1 MNIKSLLQKAKNFVF
16 PSKESLILMVD
27 RELRRQGVEEKLI
40 PTSILFALIL
50 SDIEDSRFFTVADAK
65 KEFDFIC
72 SVLNIPEERKAE
84 LMDEA
89 LLSITKAGVK

>member
-1 MNIKSLLQKAKNFVF
+1 MNIKSLLQKAKDFVF

-27 RELRRQGVEEKLI
+27 KELRKQGIEEKLI

-50 SDIEDSRFFTVADAK
+50 SDIQDGRFFTFTDAK

-72 SVLNIPEERKAE
+72 SVLNISEERKAK

-89 LLSITKAGVK
+89 FSSIAKAGVK